1 MPFFPQGPATR
12 ASGSSSP
19 TRDISTRAGSAR
31 NAVSLLSTEPSLPV
45 SGPSPSGSQEPLQLL
60 LLHPPGPLP
69 HGTKH
74 RIVLS
79 ILPHCG
85 IPHPWY
91 TERLA
96 HSGPNKELLK
106 EEGVREGWGTQMWSE
121 LEMGQ
126 HGEKGRRIHRYN
138 THKWKHPNGVK
149 RGQR

>member
-1 MPFFPQGPATR
+1 MRFFPQGPATR

-106 EEGVREGWGTQMWSE
+106 EEGDREGWGHRCGANWRWDSM
-121 LEMGQ
+121 
-126 HGEKGRRIHRYN
+126 EKRADGYTDTTHINGN
-138 THKWKHPNGVK
+138 TLTG
-149 RGQR
+149 